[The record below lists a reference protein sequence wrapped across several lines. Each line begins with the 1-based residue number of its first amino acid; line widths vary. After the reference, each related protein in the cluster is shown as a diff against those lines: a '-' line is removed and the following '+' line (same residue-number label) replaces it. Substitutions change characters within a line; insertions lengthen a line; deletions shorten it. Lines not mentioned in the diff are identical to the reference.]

1 MHLSCFLRHTD
12 IWHVEKQVRTEDEL
26 TEAIATATGER
37 RDSLCFIEVL
47 VHKDD
52 TSKEL
57 LEWGSRVSAA
67 NSRPPNPQ

>member
-1 MHLSCFLRHTD
+1 MGSVG
-12 IWHVEKQVRTEDEL
+12 IKQVRTEDEL
-26 TEAIATATGER
+26 TAAIEAATGAHK
-37 RDSLCFIEVL
+37 DSFCFIEVF